1 MKTKNSIYLNWKQ
14 ALVKS
19 TSSLEEVIKKLELTA
34 LQIVLVIGKNKKLIG
49 TITDGDV
56 RRGLLKGL
64 TTKNKITSI
73 INKNPVIVNYRAN
86 SNQIKKM
93 MSKFD
98 VRQIPAVNEKKQVVN
113 LFILDK
119 PNLPRKIDNNIIF
132 MVGGKGKRLM
142 PLTKLTPKPMLRVK
156 GIPILERLI
165 EKAKIE
171 GFYNIVFI
179 TNHLEKVIKKY
190 FKSGSKWGLKIKYY
204 NEKTPLGTAG
214 GLSFIKKSKNNP
226 VIVSNGDLITEINFR
241 NLLDFHKKQ
250 NNEVTIAV
258 KKFEVENPYGV
269 VRVSKEKVV
278 DLIEKPISKSYVSVG
293 IYVFNPSLFKKIK
306 KNEHLD
312 MTFFINRLLKDKVK
326 ISACPLHENWL
337 DIGQRIDYERA
348 NN

>member
-1 MKTKNSIYLNWKQ
+1 MKTKNSIYLNWKK

-19 TSSLEEVIKKLELTA
+19 TSSLEKVITKLELTA

-73 INKNPVIVNYRAN
+73 INKNPVVVNYRAN
-86 SNQIKKM
+86 SSQIKKM
-93 MSKFD
+93 MSKFG
-98 VRQIPAVNEKKQVVN
+98 VRQIPVVNEKKQVVN

-190 FKSGSKWGLKIKYY
+190 FKSGSKWG
-204 NEKTPLGTAG
+204 
-214 GLSFIKKSKNNP
+214 
-226 VIVSNGDLITEINFR
+226 
-241 NLLDFHKKQ
+241 
-250 NNEVTIAV
+250 
-258 KKFEVENPYGV
+258 
-269 VRVSKEKVV
+269 
-278 DLIEKPISKSYVSVG
+278 
-293 IYVFNPSLFKKIK
+293 
-306 KNEHLD
+306 
-312 MTFFINRLLKDKVK
+312 
-326 ISACPLHENWL
+326 
-337 DIGQRIDYERA
+337 
-348 NN
+348 